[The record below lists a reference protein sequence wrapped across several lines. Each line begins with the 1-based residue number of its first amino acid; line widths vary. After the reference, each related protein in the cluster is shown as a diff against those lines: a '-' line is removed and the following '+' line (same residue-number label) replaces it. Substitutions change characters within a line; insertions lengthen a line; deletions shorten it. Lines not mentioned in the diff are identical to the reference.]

1 MRKNS
6 YEQKIKKFKNLVLTD
21 DSKKNSRHYGF
32 RQNWDM
38 NDIWQNDITVNGCV
52 SASKLG

>member
-6 YEQKIKKFKNLVLTD
+6 YEQKIKNLILTD
-21 DSKKNSRHYGF
+21 DSKKNSQHYGF

-38 NDIWQNDITVNGCV
+38 NDIWKNDITVNGCV
-52 SASKLG
+52 SASRLG